1 MCLPPAMV
9 GRQLPLFSIIIPGF
23 LIVVLAGWKRML
35 EVLPAVITAGV
46 TFAVV
51 QFAVSNFVGPE
62 LTDVLAALV
71 SMGAVALLLR
81 FWRPREL
88 WGFAEDRFATA
99 PVMDGGRPRSLG
111 AAVAQVL
118 DPPGRVAR
126 AYLMYV
132 ILVVVILIGQMGNL
146 PFFSGS
152 PPNNPKNALHPPAN
166 VTADFKCGAPAFKLC
181 TVPWIGPTIAQDAQ
195 AFKFPYWSFQWPGSY
210 TTVKGKPS
218 PQIFREPPIVGKSTA
233 YPLTFNWDF
242 LSAAGSLVLYASIV
256 AFLIMAARG
265 ARMGV
270 F

>member
-1 MCLPPAMV
+1 
-9 GRQLPLFSIIIPGF
+9 
-23 LIVVLAGWKRML
+23 
-35 EVLPAVITAGV
+35 
-46 TFAVV
+46 
-51 QFAVSNFVGPE
+51 
-62 LTDVLAALV
+62 V
-71 SMGAVALLLR
+71 SMATIALLLR
-81 FWRPREL
+81 VWRPGEI
-88 WGFAEDRFATA
+88 WRFEHER
-99 PVMDGGRPRSLG
+99 PGLGGRAAAVPRGVG
-111 AAVAQVL
+111 AAVAQLV

-132 ILVVVILIGQMGNL
+132 VLVVVILIGQMGNL

-195 AFKFPYWSFQWPGSY
+195 AVKFPYWSFQWPGSY

-242 LSAAGSLVLYASIV
+242 LAAADLPTIGGSRDRKSTRLNSSHRTISYA
-256 AFLIMAARG
+256 
-265 ARMGV
+265 V
-270 F
+270 FCLKKKNRD